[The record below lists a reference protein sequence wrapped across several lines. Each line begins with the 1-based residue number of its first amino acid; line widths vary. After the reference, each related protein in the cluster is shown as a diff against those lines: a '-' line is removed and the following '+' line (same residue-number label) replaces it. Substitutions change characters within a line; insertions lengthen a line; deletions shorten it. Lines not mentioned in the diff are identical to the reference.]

1 MDRRK
6 SRLSAMDQESVQYAT
21 NQKEILFNMDP
32 LGISQGGNLPE
43 IAEAFRVT
51 GNVCV
56 ERTLRILNKSKGRDL
71 FTSNQ
76 H

>member
-1 MDRRK
+1 
-6 SRLSAMDQESVQYAT
+6 
-21 NQKEILFNMDP
+21 MDP

-43 IAEAFRVT
+43 IAEAFRAT
-51 GNVCV
+51 GNVCI
-56 ERTLRILNKSKGRDL
+56 ERTLRILNKKKGRDL